1 MNKPSAKSRG
11 VITKPFL
18 MPFILVG
25 LLFPLWGFAN
35 DITNPMVAAFKNILL
50 ISNFESALV
59 QFAFYGGYCLMAIPA
74 AIFIRKYN
82 YKKSILMG
90 LALYATGCLL
100 FIPSGKMMVFEAFL
114 FSYFVMTC
122 GLSFLETS
130 ANPYILSM
138 GDETTTTQ
146 RLNLAQAFNP
156 LGSLMGMFVAKEYIL
171 AHLNSTSELGR
182 RELAR
187 NDPSLFT
194 QIQQDDLNVIIGPY
208 LILGIIVAM
217 VFFIFA
223 MAKMP
228 NSKNEDENKLDLR
241 ITLNRLF
248 SNKRYLKGVFAQA
261 FYVGAQIMCWTF
273 IIQYG
278 TNELGIS
285 KEDAQ
290 SYNIIAM
297 VIFVSSRFICTYL
310 LKYINP
316 GSLLMILA
324 IGGSMFILC
333 TIFISGMM
341 GLYSLIAVSAC
352 MSLMFPTIY
361 GITLKGLGDDAEIGS
376 AGLIL
381 AIGGGSLMPPLQG
394 AIIDMPSF
402 TIGDFMLSST
412 RASFCLPF
420 ICFLVI
426 GFYGWN
432 MIKENTYPN
441 KEIKC

>member
-1 MNKPSAKSRG
+1 MNKYSAKSRR

-74 AIFIRKYN
+74 AIFIKKFN

-90 LALYATGCLL
+90 LALYTIGCFL

-138 GDETTTTQ
+138 GDEATATQ

-156 LGSLMGMFVAKEYIL
+156 LGSLMGMFVAKEFIL
-171 AHLNSTSELGR
+171 AQLNPTLESGR

-194 QIQQDDLNVIIGPY
+194 QIQQNDLNVIIGPY
-208 LILGIIVAM
+208 LVLGVIVAM
-217 VFFIFA
+217 VFVIFA
-223 MAKMP
+223 IAKMP
-228 NSKNEDENKLDLR
+228 SSKNEYENKLDLR
-241 ITLNRLF
+241 LTLNRLF
-248 SNKRYLKGVFAQA
+248 SNKRYVKGVFAQA

-278 TNELGIS
+278 TNELGMT

-290 SYNIIAM
+290 SYNMVAM
-297 VIFVSSRFICTYL
+297 VIFVSSRFICTYI
-310 LKYINP
+310 LKFINP
-316 GSLLMILA
+316 GQLLMILA
-324 IGGSMFILC
+324 MGGGVFTLGA
-333 TIFISGMM
+333 IFISGMV
-341 GLYSLIAVSAC
+341 GIYSLVAISAC

-361 GITLKGLGDDAEIGS
+361 GIALKGLGDDAKIGS

-381 AIGGGSLMPPLQG
+381 AIGGGSLLPPLQG

-426 GFYGWN
+426 GFFGWN
-432 MIKENTYPN
+432 TIRENS
-441 KEIKC
+441 

>member
-1 MNKPSAKSRG
+1 
-11 VITKPFL
+11 
-18 MPFILVG
+18 
-25 LLFPLWGFAN
+25 
-35 DITNPMVAAFKNILL
+35 
-50 ISNFESALV
+50 
-59 QFAFYGGYCLMAIPA
+59 
-74 AIFIRKYN
+74 
-82 YKKSILMG
+82 
-90 LALYATGCLL
+90 
-100 FIPSGKMMVFEAFL
+100 
-114 FSYFVMTC
+114 MTC

-138 GDETTTTQ
+138 GDENTATQ

-171 AHLNSTSELGR
+171 AHLNSTSESGR

-316 GSLLMILA
+316 GALLMILA

-333 TIFISGMM
+333 TIFISDMM

-361 GITLKGLGDDAEIGS
+361 GIALKGLGNDAKIGS

-394 AIIDMPSF
+394 AIIDLPSF

-426 GFYGWN
+426 GCYGWN

-441 KEIKC
+441 MEIKC

>member
-1 MNKPSAKSRG
+1 MNKSLSDSTQVIAKPYL
-11 VITKPFL
+11 IPFV
-18 MPFILVG
+18 LVG

-50 ISNFESALV
+50 VSNFESALV
-59 QFAFYGGYCLMAIPA
+59 QCAFYGGYCFMAIPA
-74 AIFIRKYN
+74 AIFIWRFN
-82 YKKSILMG
+82 YKQAILMG
-90 LALYATGCLL
+90 LALYSIGCLM

-138 GDETTTTQ
+138 GNEATATQ

-156 LGSLMGMFVAKEYIL
+156 LGSLMGMFIAKEFIL
-171 AHLNSTSELGR
+171 ARLNSTSEAGR
-182 RELAR
+182 WELAQ
-187 NDPSLFT
+187 NDPGLFT
-194 QIQQDDLNVIIGPY
+194 QIQQNDLNVIIRPY
-208 LILGIIVAM
+208 LMLGIVVAF
-217 VFFIFA
+217 VFVIFA
-223 MAKMP
+223 ITKLP
-228 NSKNEDENKLDLR
+228 GSRNENVDKLNLR
-241 ITLNRLF
+241 PTLKRLF
-248 SNKRYLKGVFAQA
+248 SNRLYLEGVVAQA

-273 IIQYG
+273 IIHYG
-278 TNELGIS
+278 VNELGMT
-285 KEDAQ
+285 KAEVQ
-290 SYNIIAM
+290 SYNMIAM

-316 GSLLMILA
+316 GQLLMGLA
-324 IGGSMFILC
+324 LGGGIFTLG

-341 GLYSLIAVSAC
+341 GLYSLVAVSAC

-361 GITLKGLGDDAEIGS
+361 GIALKGLGEDAKIGS

-394 AIIDMPSF
+394 AIMDMSSF
-402 TIGDFMLSST
+402 SMGELMLSST
-412 RASFCLPF
+412 RVSFCLPV

-426 GFYGWN
+426 GFFGWN
-432 MIKENTYPN
+432 TARKLP
-441 KEIKC
+441 

>member
-1 MNKPSAKSRG
+1 MNKSLSDSKQ
-11 VITKPFL
+11 VVTKPYL
-18 MPFILVG
+18 IPFVLVG

-50 ISNFESALV
+50 VSNFESALV
-59 QFAFYGGYCLMAIPA
+59 QCAFYGGYCFMAIPA
-74 AIFIRKYN
+74 AIFIWRFN
-82 YKKSILMG
+82 YKQAILMG
-90 LALYATGCLL
+90 LALYSIGCLM

-138 GDETTTTQ
+138 GNEATATQ

-156 LGSLMGMFVAKEYIL
+156 LGSLMGMFIAKEFIL
-171 AHLNSTSELGR
+171 ARLNSTSEAGR
-182 RELAR
+182 WELAQ
-187 NDPSLFT
+187 NDPGLFT
-194 QIQQDDLNVIIGPY
+194 QIQQSDLNVIIGPY
-208 LILGIIVAM
+208 LMLGIVVAF
-217 VFFIFA
+217 VFVIFA
-223 MAKMP
+223 ITKLP
-228 NSKNEDENKLDLR
+228 GSRNENVDKLNLR
-241 ITLNRLF
+241 PTLKRLF
-248 SNKRYLKGVFAQA
+248 SNRLYLEGVVAQA

-273 IIQYG
+273 IIHYG
-278 TNELGIS
+278 VNELGMT
-285 KEDAQ
+285 KAEAQ
-290 SYNIIAM
+290 SYNMIAM

-316 GSLLMILA
+316 GQLLMSLA
-324 IGGSMFILC
+324 LGGGMFTLG

-341 GLYSLIAVSAC
+341 GLYSLVAVSAC

-361 GITLKGLGDDAEIGS
+361 GIALKGLGEDAKIGS

-394 AIIDMPSF
+394 AIMDMSSF
-402 TIGDFMLSST
+402 SMGELMLSST
-412 RASFCLPF
+412 RVSFCLPV

-426 GFYGWN
+426 GFFGWN
-432 MIKENTYPN
+432 TARKLP
-441 KEIKC
+441 

>member
-1 MNKPSAKSRG
+1 MNKYSAKSIR

-74 AIFIRKYN
+74 AIFIKKFN

-90 LALYATGCLL
+90 LALYTIGCFL

-138 GDETTTTQ
+138 GDENTATQ

-156 LGSLMGMFVAKEYIL
+156 LGSLMGMFVAKEFIL
-171 AHLNSTSELGR
+171 AKLNPTTELGR

-194 QIQQDDLNVIIGPY
+194 QIQQNDLNVIIGPY
-208 LILGIIVAM
+208 LVLGIIVAM
-217 VFFIFA
+217 VFVIFA
-223 MAKMP
+223 IAKMP
-228 NSKNEDENKLDLR
+228 SSENEHENKLDIRL
-241 ITLNRLF
+241 TLNRLF
-248 SNKRYLKGVFAQA
+248 SNRRYLKGVIAQA

-278 TNELGIS
+278 TNELGMT

-316 GSLLMILA
+316 GRLLTILA
-324 IGGSMFILC
+324 IGGGGFILC
-333 TIFISGMM
+333 TIFSSGMV
-341 GLYSLIAVSAC
+341 GLYSLIAVSGC

-361 GITLKGLGDDAEIGS
+361 GIALKGLGDDAKIGS

-381 AIGGGSLMPPLQG
+381 AIGGGSFMPPLQG

-420 ICFLVI
+420 VCFLVI
-426 GFYGWN
+426 GFFGWN
-432 MIKENTYPN
+432 TIRKNT
-441 KEIKC
+441 

>member
-1 MNKPSAKSRG
+1 MNKSLSDSTQVIAKPYL
-11 VITKPFL
+11 IPFV
-18 MPFILVG
+18 LVG

-50 ISNFESALV
+50 VSNFESALV
-59 QFAFYGGYCLMAIPA
+59 QCAFYGGYCFMAIPA
-74 AIFIRKYN
+74 AIFIWRFN
-82 YKKSILMG
+82 YKQAILMG
-90 LALYATGCLL
+90 LALYSIGCLM

-138 GDETTTTQ
+138 GNEATATQ

-156 LGSLMGMFVAKEYIL
+156 LGSLMGMFIAKEFIL
-171 AHLNSTSELGR
+171 ARLNSTSEAGR
-182 RELAR
+182 WELAQ
-187 NDPSLFT
+187 NDPGLFT
-194 QIQQDDLNVIIGPY
+194 QTQQNDLNVIIGPY
-208 LILGIIVAM
+208 LMLGIVVAF
-217 VFFIFA
+217 VFVIFA
-223 MAKMP
+223 ITKLP
-228 NSKNEDENKLDLR
+228 GSRNENVDKLNLR
-241 ITLNRLF
+241 PTLKRLF
-248 SNKRYLKGVFAQA
+248 SNRLYLEGVVAQA

-273 IIQYG
+273 IIHYG
-278 TNELGIS
+278 VNELGMT
-285 KEDAQ
+285 KAEAQ
-290 SYNIIAM
+290 SYNMIAM

-316 GSLLMILA
+316 GQLLMGLA
-324 IGGSMFILC
+324 LGGGVFTLG

-341 GLYSLIAVSAC
+341 GLYSLVAVSAC

-361 GITLKGLGDDAEIGS
+361 GIALKGLGEDAKIGS

-394 AIIDMPSF
+394 AIMDMSSF
-402 TIGDFMLSST
+402 SMGEFMLSST
-412 RASFCLPF
+412 RVSFCLPV

-426 GFYGWN
+426 GFFGWN
-432 MIKENTYPN
+432 TARKQP
-441 KEIKC
+441 

>member
-1 MNKPSAKSRG
+1 MNKSLSDSTQVIAKPYL
-11 VITKPFL
+11 IPFV
-18 MPFILVG
+18 LVG

-50 ISNFESALV
+50 VSNFESALV
-59 QFAFYGGYCLMAIPA
+59 QCAFYGGYCFMAIPA
-74 AIFIRKYN
+74 AIFIWRFN
-82 YKKSILMG
+82 YKQAILMG
-90 LALYATGCLL
+90 LALYSIGCLM

-138 GDETTTTQ
+138 GNEATATQ

-156 LGSLMGMFVAKEYIL
+156 LGSLMGMFIAKEFIL
-171 AHLNSTSELGR
+171 ARLNSTSEAGR
-182 RELAR
+182 WELAQ
-187 NDPSLFT
+187 NDPGLFT
-194 QIQQDDLNVIIGPY
+194 QIQQSDLNVIIGPY
-208 LILGIIVAM
+208 LMLGIVVAF
-217 VFFIFA
+217 VFVIFA
-223 MAKMP
+223 ITKLP
-228 NSKNEDENKLDLR
+228 GSRNENVDKLNLR
-241 ITLNRLF
+241 PTLKRLF
-248 SNKRYLKGVFAQA
+248 SNRLYLEGVVAQA

-273 IIQYG
+273 IIHYG
-278 TNELGIS
+278 VNELGMT
-285 KEDAQ
+285 KAEAQ
-290 SYNIIAM
+290 SYNMIAM

-316 GSLLMILA
+316 GQLLMGLA
-324 IGGSMFILC
+324 LGGGVFTLG

-341 GLYSLIAVSAC
+341 GLYSLVAVSAC

-361 GITLKGLGDDAEIGS
+361 GIALKGLGEDAKIGS

-394 AIIDMPSF
+394 AIMDMSSF
-402 TIGDFMLSST
+402 SMGELMLSST
-412 RASFCLPF
+412 RVSFCLPV

-426 GFYGWN
+426 GFFGWN
-432 MIKENTYPN
+432 TARKLP
-441 KEIKC
+441 